1 MLTCN
6 KAGLILFGAEAGR
19 GCCWSLACFLLLGSG
34 ETEADISTAERRD
47 YLLTD
52 AC

>member
-19 GCCWSLACFLLLGSG
+19 GCCWSLACFLLLGCRMLR
-34 ETEADISTAERRD
+34 ELLDISTVER
-47 YLLTD
+47 
-52 AC
+52 